1 MLDCEGEHR
10 LYRCGCAHARPTSA
24 AANGLRIAGGIDLH
38 CHIIVP
44 EVDGALAG
52 RPELEQI
59 TAIAFEQNGHTSQD
73 YNGRMVVEL
82 LPKLTDVE
90 ERLADMDRL
99 GIETQVLSPSPT
111 QYHYWADASTAA
123 YIVELQNRRLE
134 EICAVRPDRFLALGA
149 VAMQHPELAV
159 EQLDNLMARGFK
171 GVEISTR
178 IDGRD
183 LSDAA
188 FEPFWRSAAAREAVI
203 FIHPLGSSLGGR
215 IAPFYLSNVIG
226 QPIETTIALS
236 CLIFSGVFDRHPR
249 LKICAAH
256 GGGYLPG
263 YIGRSNHAHQVRPE
277 AATCRRRPSE
287 YLRGIWFDTVVHDP
301 AVLGHL
307 IEAVGASQVVLGT
320 DYPFDM
326 GEYRVAEL
334 LASIPNLDEAGR
346 DAIVSGNARRLLG
359 I

>member
-1 MLDCEGEHR
+1 V
-10 LYRCGCAHARPTSA
+10 
-24 AANGLRIAGGIDLH
+24 AGGIDLH
-38 CHIIVP
+38 CHILVP
-44 EVDGALAG
+44 EVDATLAD
-52 RPELEQI
+52 RAELQQI
-59 TAIAFEQNGHTSQD
+59 AAAAFEQNGRSSQE
-73 YNGRMVVEL
+73 YNSKMLAEL
-82 LPKLTDVE
+82 MPKLTDVE
-90 ERLADMDRL
+90 ERLADMERL
-99 GIETQVLSPSPT
+99 GIEKQVLSPSPT
-111 QYHYWADASTAA
+111 QYHYWADLSTAA
-123 YIVELQNRRLE
+123 HIVELQNKRLE

-159 EQLDNLMARGFK
+159 EQLDNLMTRGFK

-178 IDGRD
+178 IDGRE

-188 FEPFWRSAAAREAVI
+188 FEPFWRLAAARKAVI
-203 FIHPLGSSLGGR
+203 FIHPLGSSLGAR

-236 CLIFSGVFDRHPR
+236 CLIFSGVFDRYPR

-277 AATCRRRPSE
+277 AAACLRQPSE
-287 YLRGIWFDTVVHDP
+287 YLRDIWFDTVVHDP
-301 AVLGHL
+301 AVLAHL
-307 IEAVGASQVVLGT
+307 IEAAGVSQVVLGT

-326 GEYRVAEL
+326 GEYRIADL
-334 LASIPNLDEAGR
+334 LESVPGIDGATREA
-346 DAIVSGNARRLLG
+346 IISGNARRLLG